1 MLCLELQAF
10 AHVRGSVFL
19 RQGKTPWHK
28 RTAQKMSFRSYSS
41 RQSTIDRDIVM
52 KGAGVHSGAEVSLIL
67 RPAEANTGYNFYV
80 QDSKRAGHVPGDF
93 RAVSNLTLCTV
104 LSGAHGVSVATVEHL
119 LAALRGLGVDNASI
133 EVDGNELPIMDGSS
147 EPFVDAILEAGLRE
161 LDEPRRY
168 IKVLRPVQVK
178 DGDAIGQIFPYDGF
192 RLDIEIDFN
201 SPFIGKQRLDIDVT
215 PSSFRK
221 NLCRARTFGFMKD
234 VKQLWAAGR
243 ALGSSLENT
252 VAIGDDRILNPEGLR
267 YSDEF
272 VRHKT
277 MDAVGDLALAG
288 APILGL
294 YRSSRGGHRL
304 NSAMLHALY
313 ANKDAWTIVEMAEK
327 PHPRHVAPR
336 AEFGIA
342 FAMPNFAPEVA

>member
-1 MLCLELQAF
+1 
-10 AHVRGSVFL
+10 
-19 RQGKTPWHK
+19 
-28 RTAQKMSFRSYSS
+28 MSFRSFSS
-41 RQSTIDRDIVM
+41 RQSTVDRDIVM

-80 QDSKRAGHVPGDF
+80 QGGGRAGHVPGDF

-104 LSGAHGVSVATVEHL
+104 LSGMDGVSVATVEHL
-119 LAALRGLGVDNASI
+119 LAALRGLGVDNVDI
-133 EVDGNELPIMDGSS
+133 EVDGNEIPIMDGSA
-147 EPFVDAILEAGLRE
+147 EPFVDAIEEAGLRE
-161 LDEPRRY
+161 QDEPRRY

-178 DGDAIGQIFPYDGF
+178 DGDAIGEIFPYNGF

-201 SPFIGKQRLDIDVT
+201 SPFIGRQRLDVDVT
-215 PSSFRK
+215 PWSFK
-221 NLCRARTFGFMKD
+221 KKLCRARTFGFMKD

-243 ALGSSLENT
+243 ALGASLENT
-252 VAIGDDRILNPEGLR
+252 VAIGDDRILNIEGLR

-272 VRHKT
+272 VRHKA

-288 APILGL
+288 APLLGL

-304 NSAMLHALY
+304 NSKVLHALY
-313 ANKDAWTIVEMAEK
+313 DNKDAWTIVEMAEK
-327 PHPRHVAPR
+327 PHARHVAPS

-342 FAMPNFAPEVA
+342 FATPNFAPETD

>member
-1 MLCLELQAF
+1 M
-10 AHVRGSVFL
+10 
-19 RQGKTPWHK
+19 
-28 RTAQKMSFRSYSS
+28 
-41 RQSTIDRDIVM
+41 
-52 KGAGVHSGAEVSLIL
+52 
-67 RPAEANTGYNFYV
+67 
-80 QDSKRAGHVPGDF
+80 
-93 RAVSNLTLCTV
+93 
-104 LSGAHGVSVATVEHL
+104 
-119 LAALRGLGVDNASI
+119 GVDNVDI
-133 EVDGNELPIMDGSS
+133 EVDGNEVPIMDGSA

-178 DGDAIGQIFPYDGF
+178 DRDAVGEIFPYNGF
-192 RLDIEIDFN
+192 RLDIEIDFD
-201 SPFIGKQRLDIDVT
+201 SPFIGRQRLDIEIS

-221 NLCRARTFGFMKD
+221 IARARTFGFMRD

-272 VRHKT
+272 VRHKA

-304 NSAMLHALY
+304 NSAVLHALY
-313 ANKDAWTIVEMAEK
+313 ENKDAWTIVEMAEK
-327 PHPRHVAPR
+327 PSARHVAPR

-342 FAMPNFAPEVA
+342 FATPNFAPEVA

>member
-1 MLCLELQAF
+1 
-10 AHVRGSVFL
+10 
-19 RQGKTPWHK
+19 
-28 RTAQKMSFRSYSS
+28 
-41 RQSTIDRDIVM
+41 M

-67 RPAEANTGYNFYV
+67 HPAEANTGYTFYV
-80 QDSKRAGHVPGDF
+80 RGGKQAGRVPGDF

-104 LSGAHGVSVATVEHL
+104 LSNLHGVSVATVEHL
-119 LAALRGLGVDNASI
+119 LAALRGLEVDNVDI
-133 EVDGNELPIMDGSS
+133 EVEGVEVPIMDGSA

-161 LDEPRRY
+161 LDEPRRF
-168 IKVLRPVQVK
+168 IKVLRPVQVR
-178 DGDAIGQIFPYDGF
+178 DGASVGELFPYNGF
-192 RLDIEIDFN
+192 RLDVEIDFDN
-201 SPFIGKQRLDIDVT
+201 PLIGRQRLDIDIN
-215 PSSFRK
+215 PSSFQK
-221 NLCRARTFGFMKD
+221 IARARTFGFMKD

-267 YSDEF
+267 YPDEF

-294 YRSSRGGHRL
+294 YRSSRGGHKL
-304 NSAMLHALY
+304 NSAVLHALY
-313 ANKDAWTIVEMAEK
+313 NDTSAWTIVEMARR
-327 PHPRHVAPR
+327 PRTRHVAPR

-342 FAMPNFAPEVA
+342 FAMPNFAPETE